1 MFLQG
6 FVLAYHE
13 IFIYT
18 QSYIYQPWNTL
29 LFSFFLSHFFSL
41 LCFSLLFFSL
51 IFFSKHRET
60 SLPGNRIQQ
69 MLRIPVPVKIPFPSE
84 HLSGAI
90 DSEAEHEEEE
100 DEEEDEKEDEKE
112 EDVKAASSGSNSGS
126 GGVLP
131 NTVMEELSS
140 TSSSA
145 ASGMPITQPNDD
157 SQESQ
162 DPMEEVRAHCFL

>member
-1 MFLQG
+1 
-6 FVLAYHE
+6 
-13 IFIYT
+13 
-18 QSYIYQPWNTL
+18 
-29 LFSFFLSHFFSL
+29 
-41 LCFSLLFFSL
+41 
-51 IFFSKHRET
+51 
-60 SLPGNRIQQ
+60 

-100 DEEEDEKEDEKE
+100 DEEEDVE
-112 EDVKAASSGSNSGS
+112 AASSSSNSGGSGSGGS

-131 NTVMEELSS
+131 STVMEELSAS
-140 TSSSA
+140 TSSAA

-162 DPMEEVRAHCFL
+162 DPMEEVRTPCFSMLFCIFFLFLFTERQISILFYFFFN

>member
-18 QSYIYQPWNTL
+18 QSYIYQPFSWNTL
-29 LFSFFLSHFFSL
+29 LFSFVSLIFSL
-41 LCFSLLFFSL
+41 SFFFSL

-112 EDVKAASSGSNSGS
+112 EDVKAASSGSNSGGS

-162 DPMEEVRAHCFL
+162 DPMEEVRAHCIL